1 MNKSLPLLLTVALA
15 GTLAAA
21 APDLANSELYAGRRD
36 GLRVQSFRDARGRRA
51 AIYWSR
57 STGVRELYGV
67 IMKRYAGF
75 GAELS
80 RLRLPSSYPFP
91 IAGGLAQEFQG
102 GVISWNASLNKTTV
116 TYW

>member
-21 APDLANSELYAGRRD
+21 APDLANSEQYAGRRD
-36 GLRVQSFRDARGRRA
+36 GLRVQNCRDARGRRA
-51 AIYWSR
+51 AIHWSR
-57 STGVRELYGV
+57 STGVREVYGA
-67 IMKRYAGF
+67 IMKRYAGL

-102 GVISWNASLNKTTV
+102 GWISWNASRNKTTV
-116 TYW
+116 TYR